1 MTSEGPRATVLIVED
16 NEDNRIIYR
25 TFLEH
30 HGYVVLEASDGEAGV
45 QSVREHR
52 PDIVL
57 MDISMP
63 VLDGYEAT
71 RILKADPATAS
82 IPVVALTAHA
92 MAEDR
97 RLAAE
102 AGCDSYLAKPAEPR
116 QVLAEVERM
125 LGEVR
130 AAGES

>member
-30 HGYVVLEASDGEAGV
+30 HGYVVLEATDGEAGV
-45 QSVREHR
+45 RTAREHR
-52 PDIVL
+52 PDLVL

-63 VLDGYEAT
+63 VLNGYEAT
-71 RILKADPATAS
+71 KLLKSDPVTAG
-82 IPVVALTAHA
+82 IPVIALTAHA

-97 RLAAE
+97 ARAAE
-102 AGCDSYLAKPAEPR
+102 AGCDAYLAKPAEPR
-116 QVLAEVERM
+116 QVLAEVQRM
-125 LGEVR
+125 LARTRSPPGV
-130 AAGES
+130 

>member
-116 QVLAEVERM
+116 RVLAEVQRL
-125 LGEVR
+125 LGGPE
-130 AAGES
+130 A

>member
-1 MTSEGPRATVLIVED
+1 MTPEGPRATVLIVED

-25 TFLEH
+25 TFFEH
-30 HGYVVLEASDGEAGV
+30 HGYVVLEACDGEAGV
-45 QSVREHR
+45 RTAREQR

-63 VLDGYEAT
+63 VLNGLEAT
-71 RILKADPATAS
+71 KILKADPATAA

-97 RLAAE
+97 DLAAE
-102 AGCDSYLAKPAEPR
+102 AGCDSYVAKPAEPR
-116 QVLAEVERM
+116 QVLAEVQRM
-125 LGEVR
+125 LATIQPAPG
-130 AAGES
+130 A

>member
-1 MTSEGPRATVLIVED
+1 MTPEEQRATTVLIVED

-45 QSVREHR
+45 RSVREHR

-63 VLDGYEAT
+63 VLDGHEAT
-71 RILKADPATAS
+71 KILKADPATAS
-82 IPVVALTAHA
+82 IPVVALTANA
-92 MAEDR
+92 MTEDR
-97 RLAAE
+97 RLAKE
-102 AGCDSYLAKPAEPR
+102 AGCDSYLPKPAEPR
-116 QVLAEVERM
+116 QVLAEVQRM
-125 LGEVR
+125 LGEVE
-130 AAGES
+130 A